1 MSNRTVSPEG
11 GIMSG
16 MIGIMMIA
24 IMAPIMISC
33 MSGVT
38 PTPTPP
44 PPSPPPPTP
53 TPKTYSCPYCDAVFS
68 TYEELVA
75 HYNSEHPDEAREPID
90 ISW

>member
-1 MSNRTVSPEG
+1 MSNRTVSSEG

-44 PPSPPPPTP
+44 PPPPTP
-53 TPKTYSCPYCDAVFS
+53 TTYSCPYCDAVFN

-75 HYNSEHPDEAREPID
+75 HCKSEHPSEAREPID